1 MKEMQNFYFTEND
14 MKGMG
19 KRIQNLRKSK
29 GIKAIDF
36 ADIIGVGKDQL
47 SRIENGKVVCKTEYL
62 FTIARQLEI
71 TTDYLLYG
79 DDFNKEKTAYAIM
92 DLSPEMQDKILKII
106 EILK

>member
-1 MKEMQNFYFTEND
+1 
-14 MKGMG
+14 
-19 KRIQNLRKSK
+19 
-29 GIKAIDF
+29 
-36 ADIIGVGKDQL
+36 
-47 SRIENGKVVCKTEYL
+47 VVCKTEYL

-79 DDFNKEKTAYAIM
+79 DDFNKEKTASAIM